1 MKVKFRFL
9 YVLLIMMCW
18 VQMMY
23 AQRIQVVDSDG
34 QPVAYVCVTNAAGVL
49 IGNTDN
55 DGWLEDAKGTTTLF
69 FSHIAFKPRNVA
81 LSSITDGKVVLEDV
95 EFDLPEVTVKPK
107 ELVYVQT
114 YYRLIYF
121 DDGGPI
127 YFRGGVIDNTYE
139 IANKKVSS
147 KTRSLSRGS
156 SGFLRFLIS
165 TIVGR
170 YIDKWGQM
178 PEKSTY
184 QKIQN
189 YEKQGYLTVA
199 EEASGR
205 SLVSDSIC
213 ELGYILTDTAARQRT
228 TSFDIWK
235 FREHREQAEAKAK
248 EKDKKKDKKK
258 EEAGDE
264 DDDEESFYEVY
275 RIDELGR
282 SRIDDFAMRQ
292 LFVKGTHRRQKTN
305 YVLLLQA
312 YTTDRDYIDK
322 SEYKQLRKD
331 NKVEMEINELRQFE
345 KAHNIPPLAENIKAQ
360 IDALFEKDLKK

>member
-1 MKVKFRFL
+1 MKLQVRL
-9 YVLLIMMCW
+9 LVSLLIMCCAF
-18 VQMMY
+18 VGE
-23 AQRIQVVDSDG
+23 AQRIQVVDNDG

-69 FSHIAFKPRNVA
+69 FSHVAFKPRNVA
-81 LSSITDGKVVLEDV
+81 LADITDGKVVLEDV

-121 DDGGPI
+121 DEDGPI

-147 KTRSLSRGS
+147 KTRSLARGR

-170 YIDKWGQM
+170 YIDKWGQI

-184 QKIQN
+184 QRIQN
-189 YEKQGYLTVA
+189 YEKNGYLTLAV
-199 EEASGR
+199 EPSGR
-205 SLVSDSIC
+205 TLVSDSIC

-235 FREHREQAEAKAK
+235 YRDHRDQAEAKAK
-248 EKDKKKDKKK
+248 GKDKKKDNKK
-258 EEAGDE
+258 EEDSDE
-264 DDDEESFYEVY
+264 DEESFYEVY
-275 RIDELGR
+275 RIDEQGR
-282 SRIDDFAMRQ
+282 SRIDDFVMHQ

-322 SEYKQLRKD
+322 SEYKQLRKE

-345 KAHNIPPLAENIKAQ
+345 KGHNIPPLAKNIQDQ
-360 IDALFEKDLKK
+360 IDKLFEKDLKK